1 MDSTTAAKQPEA
13 DDNGAL
19 AVSAQTGFL
28 HNENTHQDVPV
39 PGGSKKDEYEALVQ
53 VPDDVNKNKKGEYE
67 ALVDFDDVERQ
78 KGVVYDVSDLLR
90 VCPTSNQSGMYDP
103 GGEGGRL

>member
-1 MDSTTAAKQPEA
+1 M
-13 DDNGAL
+13 
-19 AVSAQTGFL
+19 
-28 HNENTHQDVPV
+28 
-39 PGGSKKDEYEALVQ
+39 
-53 VPDDVNKNKKGEYE
+53 DDVNKNKKGEYE

-103 GGEGGRL
+103 GGRG